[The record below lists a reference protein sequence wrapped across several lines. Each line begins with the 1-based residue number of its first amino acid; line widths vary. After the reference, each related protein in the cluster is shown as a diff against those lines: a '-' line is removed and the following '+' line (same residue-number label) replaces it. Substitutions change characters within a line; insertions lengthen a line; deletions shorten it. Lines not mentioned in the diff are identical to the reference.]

1 MLPPG
6 MFMPPHSMGIPP
18 NASHFHA
25 GMGSMSA
32 PPSLAFN
39 HQQVDSPTFLTP
51 LTSPVFPPTSNSSSQ
66 QHLSRSK
73 RSSDALQEV
82 DNSTMR
88 KRVAH
93 SFQSN
98 TISPRVLGRTGSR
111 ANLDTPSP
119 VDLPMPPPAAPLPT
133 SHLQQQQQQQQQQ
146 KQQQQQQHNQQ
157 QQVSPPLRTLNQS
170 SDVSSDIAAA
180 TPGRLMN
187 MDSNFSLP
195 PPGLHPNAAPN
206 ENAANGAGKKKTG
219 RAATTRPRAASAVSA
234 TVASSRARRSTAGRG
249 AASK

>member
-1 MLPPG
+1 
-6 MFMPPHSMGIPP
+6 
-18 NASHFHA
+18 
-25 GMGSMSA
+25 
-32 PPSLAFN
+32 
-39 HQQVDSPTFLTP
+39 
-51 LTSPVFPPTSNSSSQ
+51 
-66 QHLSRSK
+66 
-73 RSSDALQEV
+73 
-82 DNSTMR
+82 MR

-133 SHLQQQQQQQQQQ
+133 AHLQQQQQQQQQQ
-146 KQQQQQQHNQQ
+146 NQQ

-170 SDVSSDIAAA
+170 SDVSPDITAA

-219 RAATTRPRAASAVSA
+219 RAVTTRPRAASAVTA

>member
-6 MFMPPHSMGIPP
+6 IFMPPHGMGIPP
-18 NASHFHA
+18 NASHFHT

-39 HQQVDSPTFLTP
+39 HQRVDSPTFLTP

-66 QHLSRSK
+66 QHVSRAK

-82 DNSTMR
+82 DNSAMR

-133 SHLQQQQQQQQQQ
+133 AHQHQQ
-146 KQQQQQQHNQQ
+146 NQQ
-157 QQVSPPLRTLNQS
+157 QQVSPPLRALNQS
-170 SDVSSDIAAA
+170 SDVNPDIAAA

-195 PPGLHPNAAPN
+195 PPGLPPNATPN

-219 RAATTRPRAASAVSA
+219 RAGTTRPRAASAVSA